1 VVAAVILEWDARAW
15 SRWDYRA
22 AVEQAAT
29 SGRTL
34 QQWEV
39 GDVLNILPGTEA
51 WLLVR
56 GSTDAATGLAGHGVV
71 MSGPHGSWR
80 PAEAGS
86 ASRYITV
93 AFDAFLPFGEQIRPD
108 ILQEAVPDMPWGESM
123 DTPVTLLLESAEPA
137 VRHLWQE
144 YGPPPGRP
152 GRLVP
157 GTHPPDAVSA
167 AIVNRFEQDPNARR
181 LCLAFHGTSCAAC
194 SFSFEVSYG
203 QIGSDAIDVHHLV
216 PPALLG
222 PDYELDP
229 VADLIPLCPNCHAVA
244 HHGVRSPRSVAELR
258 NILSAAGHLQGYMVS
273 RQSLAA
279 EEDARRILEA
289 GSD

>member
-1 VVAAVILEWDARAW
+1 MAAVILEWDARAW
-15 SRWDYRA
+15 NRWDYRA

-39 GDVLNILPGTEA
+39 GDVLNIPPGTEA

-56 GSTDAATGLAGHGVV
+56 GSTDAATGLTGHGVV
-71 MSGPHGSWR
+71 MSEPHRTWR
-80 PAEAGS
+80 PEEAGS
-86 ASRYITV
+86 ASRYVTV

-108 ILQEAVPDMPWGESM
+108 ILREAVPDVPRGASM
-123 DTPVTLLLESAEPA
+123 ITPVTLLVESSEQAL
-137 VRHLWQE
+137 RHLWQE
-144 YGPPPGRP
+144 YGPSPGRP

-157 GTHPPDAVSA
+157 GTHPPDAVTA
-167 AIVNRFEQDPNARR
+167 AIVNRFEQDPDARR

-194 SFSFEVSYG
+194 GFSLEVSYG

-216 PPALLG
+216 PPALLR

-229 VADLIPLCPNCHAVA
+229 VADLIPLCPNCNAVA
-244 HHGVRSPRSVAELR
+244 HHRVRSPRTVAELR
-258 NILSAAGHLQGYMVS
+258 NILAMAGLLQGRLVN

-289 GSD
+289 GGD